1 MSEPLAGAEPYR
13 ADGGPEGILL
23 VHGFTGSPAS
33 LRPFAEHYA
42 GLGLS
47 VRLPRL
53 PGHGTSVDDLAARR
67 WPEWVAEIEAAFEEL
82 RVRCERV
89 VVLGQS
95 FGAALAVHLAAER
108 PDEVDGL
115 ALLSPYLFDPRLRA
129 LPIAKHLRRSVRGV
143 GDDIARPGLTELAY
157 PRIPVPA
164 LVQMASFLRIAR
176 RGLPR
181 VRAPALVFRPG
192 ADHVV
197 PRSNAERVLRALGSS
212 RKDLVECPRS
222 YHVISLDHDAEMVR
236 QRVLELFNPPRES
249 EPPAPGPA

>member
-1 MSEPLAGAEPYR
+1 MTEPLPGAEPYR
-13 ADGGPEGILL
+13 ADGGPQGILL

-53 PGHGTSVDDLAARR
+53 PGHGTSVEDLAGRR
-67 WPEWVAEIEAAFEEL
+67 WPEWVAEAEAAFEEL

-108 PDEVDGL
+108 PDAVDGL
-115 ALLSPYLFDPRLRA
+115 ALLSPYLFDLRLWA

-143 GDDIARPGLTELAY
+143 GDDIARPGVSELAY
-157 PRIPVPA
+157 PRIPVAA
-164 LVQMASFLRIAR
+164 LVQVAAFLAIAR
-176 RGLPR
+176 RDLPR

-192 ADHVV
+192 ADHAI
-197 PRSNAERVLRALGSS
+197 PRSNPERVFRALGSS
-212 RKDLVECPRS
+212 RKELVECPRA

-236 QRVLELFNPPRES
+236 ERVLELFRPR
-249 EPPAPGPA
+249 APRAPDRA